1 MKRIGS
7 FFTPII
13 NSLGIGEAIRA
24 ESLQREWQTIF
35 SEPLSLHTWPA
46 NLENHTLTI
55 NVDSP
60 VWLQQLSFFKNEILS
75 KLSIFEVRDIR
86 FRLGRIH
93 QPELRRSARQPA
105 APFRL
110 EIDEKTACYINETV
124 SNLHDQE
131 MQEVV
136 GKAMKRSLA
145 RKKKQ

>member
-7 FFTPII
+7 FFPPII
-13 NSLGIGEAIRA
+13 NSLGIGEAVRA

-46 NLENHTLTI
+46 TLENHTLTI

-60 VWLQQLSFFKNEILS
+60 VWLQQLSFFKNEMLG

-93 QPELRRSARQPA
+93 QPEIRRVALQPA
-105 APFRL
+105 APSRL
-110 EIDEKTACYINETV
+110 EIDEKTASYIKETV
-124 SNLHDQE
+124 SRLPDQE
-131 MQEVV
+131 MQDVV

-145 RKKKQ
+145 RKKK

>member
-7 FFTPII
+7 FFPLII
-13 NSLGIGEAIRA
+13 NSLGIGEAVRA

-46 NLENHTLTI
+46 TLENHTLTI

-60 VWLQQLSFFKNEILS
+60 VWLQQLSFFKNEMLG

-93 QPELRRSARQPA
+93 QPEIRRVALQPA
-105 APFRL
+105 APSRL
-110 EIDEKTACYINETV
+110 EIDEKTACYIKETV
-124 SNLHDQE
+124 SRLPDQE
-131 MQEVV
+131 MQDVV

-145 RKKKQ
+145 RKKK

>member
-7 FFTPII
+7 FFPPII
-13 NSLGIGEAIRA
+13 NSLGIGEAVRA

-46 NLENHTLTI
+46 TLENHTLTI

-60 VWLQQLSFFKNEILS
+60 VWLQQLSFFKNEMLG

-93 QPELRRSARQPA
+93 QPEIRRVALQPA
-105 APFRL
+105 APSRL
-110 EIDEKTACYINETV
+110 EIDEKTACYIKETV
-124 SNLHDQE
+124 SRLPDQE
-131 MQEVV
+131 MQDVV

-145 RKKKQ
+145 RKKK